1 MESKMKGQIWDTS
14 AEVTSRVAVN
24 MRQRE
29 RERRERKERKEER
42 RERGE
47 GEVREEKLRISSEI

>member
-29 RERRERKERKEER
+29 RERRERRERKERKEER
-42 RERGE
+42 RER
-47 GEVREEKLRISSEI
+47 

>member
-1 MESKMKGQIWDTS
+1 MEGKMKGQIWDIS

-24 MRQRE
+24 MRQ

-47 GEVREEKLRISSEI
+47 GGKAENIFRNLSLGK